1 MTNSSAKEPRSAGWS
16 RMLKSHQIRFSSN
29 WLLQAAIAAF
39 AVFWVC
45 MAIRPLD
52 WKIWLVENALSISF
66 IILLIWTYRILPLTN
81 VSYLLIAAFL
91 ALHTYGAHF
100 TYQLTPVDDWLKSL
114 FHLKRGIYD
123 RIVHF
128 AFGLLLAFP
137 VREAVLFRLKLR
149 HAGQYVVTFAFI
161 VAASGLFELLEMWA
175 AVLFNPKLAAKYVG
189 LQGDPFDGQ
198 KDMTMSLLGVLL
210 AISLFAIQRR
220 IGRQRRRQRH
230 DA

>member
-1 MTNSSAKEPRSAGWS
+1 MAYPSGKQSRSVNWS
-16 RMLKSHQIRFSSN
+16 KLLRSHQIRFKAN
-29 WLLQAAIAAF
+29 GLLQVTIVAF

-66 IILLIWTYRILPLTN
+66 IILLIWTHRLLPLTN

-100 TYQLTPVDDWLKSL
+100 TYQLTPLDDWLKSL

-128 AFGLLLAFP
+128 AFGLFLAFP
-137 VREAVLFRLKLR
+137 AREAVLFRLKLR
-149 HAGQYVVTFAFI
+149 HAGQYAVTFAFI

-175 AVLFNPKLAAKYVG
+175 AVLFDPKLAAKYLG
-189 LQGDPFDGQ
+189 MQGDPFDAQ
-198 KDMTMSLLGVLL
+198 KDMTMTLFGVLL
-210 AISLFAIQRR
+210 ALGLFAVQRR
-220 IGRQRRRQRH
+220 IGQKRRKV
-230 DA
+230 